1 MSFEFDLSDR
11 LISGELRRAEEL
23 SVGLP
28 RAAGINA
35 PTKIVKQTIRFPDYH
50 EPLDRS
56 VPILWFICFL
66 SKQNCKRA
74 RFIYKKNN
82 INTFTGKLES
92 IYQPKLSNK
101 QFYFLITLNHYLNYI
116 LLPFEIIS
124 NDIINTWRQLMT
136 SGLLIYTANVFPIK
150 TTAQKITGFLQG
162 FPVRITEKP
171 YVFCGETL

>member
-56 VPILWFICFL
+56 VPILCLICFW
-66 SKQNCKRA
+66 SK
-74 RFIYKKNN
+74 
-82 INTFTGKLES
+82 
-92 IYQPKLSNK
+92 
-101 QFYFLITLNHYLNYI
+101 
-116 LLPFEIIS
+116 
-124 NDIINTWRQLMT
+124 
-136 SGLLIYTANVFPIK
+136 
-150 TTAQKITGFLQG
+150 
-162 FPVRITEKP
+162 
-171 YVFCGETL
+171 

>member
-56 VPILWFICFL
+56 VPILALIFG
-66 SKQNCKRA
+66 QNKA
-74 RFIYKKNN
+74 VIEASPSTKKIY
-82 INTFTGKLES
+82 L
-92 IYQPKLSNK
+92 
-101 QFYFLITLNHYLNYI
+101 
-116 LLPFEIIS
+116 
-124 NDIINTWRQLMT
+124 
-136 SGLLIYTANVFPIK
+136 
-150 TTAQKITGFLQG
+150 
-162 FPVRITEKP
+162 
-171 YVFCGETL
+171 